1 MGMSLKDPV
10 VSTPSFNLCFP
21 IPKPGESEELDTVL
35 CLAVDLGCKHP

>member
-1 MGMSLKDPV
+1 MGMSLKDPI

-21 IPKPGESEELDTVL
+21 KPGESEELDTIL